1 MKRQDL
7 TLNLSRTDSADVTD
21 SAGQTYLSRSG
32 QRCRKLPIPIYSRF
46 SSVLSPV
53 YDSTTSNQVINVIHY
68 WNFFVFEWSFPV
80 VMKPSRYSFLLH
92 TNLVNVVIRAN
103 LSWLIEPWVSC
114 VWGFTFPNCNCI
126 ICPVVA
132 EIRSGWCWCR
142 RLTSTV
148 SSLTLSHARA
158 LLLSRWSF
166 LGAKFGLRLAFCP
179 LERSRVFRSPCL
191 DLCVCVCVLVVGVH
205 RCRTARQ
212 PTWLIFSCP
221 SKVFF
226 PEPNGRESNLPT
238 RRTFS

>member
-1 MKRQDL
+1 M
-7 TLNLSRTDSADVTD
+7 
-21 SAGQTYLSRSG
+21 
-32 QRCRKLPIPIYSRF
+32 P
-46 SSVLSPV
+46 
-53 YDSTTSNQVINVIHY
+53 Y

-92 TNLVNVVIRAN
+92 KNLVKVVIRAN

-114 VWGFTFPNCNCI
+114 FWGFTFPNCNCI

-191 DLCVCVCVLVVGVH
+191 HLCVCFG
-205 RCRTARQ
+205 CRRPSMPYRS
-212 PTWLIFSCP
+212 PTDLINIQLPVQGFFSRAKW
-221 SKVFF
+221 SR
-226 PEPNGRESNLPT
+226 EQLANSPNILIRFYLHSSWNGENISLS
-238 RRTFS
+238 FSS